1 MANVFPIELEKGSSW
16 VGSGN
21 GAVDVLVNVL
31 ETQVV
36 LADINE
42 DSETLA
48 NTFADI
54 ADVGIE

>member
-1 MANVFPIELEKGSSW
+1 MELEKGSSW

-36 LADINE
+36 LADISE